1 MMILFDLQIPEI
13 AAVIDGREFEVL
25 IDVVTFLITQGPT
38 IHTCNSK
45 SNLMKPTDKEA
56 LDQDRNIYIMAHRQ
70 LEAIR
75 NEVNEIVGVM
85 PRLQQ
90 VSAWSQAEPLPFS
103 GGFRVSLQIS
113 QNLNLDS
120 LPQQPSDVLR
130 KFMHKKD
137 PHSYQALFQDAEAS
151 RTLLLQWSLEQ
162 ENMALVAFTEAQDK
176 LSETKENLKR
186 QTEFKNSSRVLI
198 QLNRVVWQLCDKS
211 RSPFVQASIKKVM
224 FDRRRNRDRSGSAR
238 FSIHRL
244 DILDATGVLPEGP
257 ATPAGVILTTWNPE
271 SSYEREPVLRIIST
285 LGVPTSRYDVFEHLD
300 ASLHPLSLHLTE
312 QIATACWE
320 YFFPKEDQQS
330 RQDAFVSSV
339 QGRKI
344 GARSMDSS
352 VQNSPKKP
360 NSGTVKAIG
369 QHRTGDGYSEAS
381 SPLVKQ
387 ESDMSVRS
395 EALYHAT
402 PPSTRRRDSPI
413 IRKKSTGKRLS
424 KRFKY
429 VKLNRAHMRITYQGK
444 PLGIKDRVLVINSYT
459 CENLDGSWRDL
470 LSNVKQKAIFS
481 ALFSGLGLQGRKVK
495 ELMIGAA
502 PSLSSIE
509 VPSAEEDDHANNR
522 GLLAKFG
529 LRHQRYTTGDADSRH
544 APKEDVETQKR
555 RALFGESIVRRGIDK
570 AKGLIHLEP
579 LQHKTS
585 SPTSMSPKDG
595 TDGAHVER
603 KNAVPILELTEPLPP
618 DSSSEDSEM
627 SDEEPVSRFLPEEID
642 AGPLESGL
650 GRKNTASAHPERQA
664 HGPFS
669 SGYDPTKP
677 PLLGVL
683 KKDSVT
689 KGDSGPR
696 WMRND

>member
-1 MMILFDLQIPEI
+1 
-13 AAVIDGREFEVL
+13 
-25 IDVVTFLITQGPT
+25 
-38 IHTCNSK
+38 
-45 SNLMKPTDKEA
+45 MKPTDNEA
-56 LDQDRNIYIMAHRQ
+56 LDQDRNMYIMAHRQ

-75 NEVNEIVGVM
+75 NEVNGIVVAM
-85 PRLQQ
+85 PSFQQ

-103 GGFRVSLQIS
+103 GGFRVPLQIS
-113 QNLNLDS
+113 QNLRSNLES
-120 LPQQPSDVLR
+120 QQPSDVLR
-130 KFMHKKD
+130 KFIQKNGA
-137 PHSYQALFQDAEAS
+137 SRYQALSQDSDAS
-151 RTLLLQWSLEQ
+151 RILLLQWSLEQ
-162 ENMALVAFTEAQDK
+162 EHVALIAFTEAQGK
-176 LSETKENLKR
+176 ISEAKENLKR

-198 QLNRVVWQLCDKS
+198 QLNRVVWQLCDQS

-238 FSIHRL
+238 FTIHRL

-285 LGVPTSRYDVFEHLD
+285 LGVPTSKYDVFEHLD
-300 ASLHPLSLHLTE
+300 ATLHPLSLHLTE

-320 YFFPKEDQQS
+320 YFFPKEDQRS
-330 RQDAFVSSV
+330 RQDAFANSV

-344 GARSMDSS
+344 GARSLDPS
-352 VQNSPKKP
+352 VQNSPKKT

-369 QHRTGDGYSEAS
+369 QVGKGDGYSEAS

-387 ESDMSVRS
+387 ESDVSGRS

-402 PPSTRRRDSPI
+402 PPSARRRDSPI
-413 IRKKSTGKRLS
+413 IRKKSKGKRLS

-444 PLGIKDRVLVINSYT
+444 PLGIKDRVLVINSYA

-502 PSLSSIE
+502 PSLSSVE
-509 VPSAEEDDHANNR
+509 VPSSEEDDHANNR

-529 LRHQRYTTGDADSRH
+529 LRHQKYTVGDVDSKH
-544 APKEDVETQKR
+544 APKEDVETQKK
-555 RALFGESIVRRGIDK
+555 RALFGESIVRRGIDR

-579 LQHKTS
+579 LQQKTS
-585 SPTSMSPKDG
+585 SSSSMSPKYG
-595 TDGAHVER
+595 TDGTHVER
-603 KNAVPILELTEPLPP
+603 KHAVPILELTEPLPP
-618 DSSSEDSEM
+618 DTSSDDSEM
-627 SDEEPVSRFLPEEID
+627 SDEEPVSLFLPEEHD

-650 GRKNTASAHPERQA
+650 GRREPVDAHAEQRA
-664 HGPFS
+664 HESFS
-669 SGYDPTKP
+669 SFSRYDATKP
-677 PLLGVL
+677 PVLGVIE
-683 KKDSVT
+683 KDSIK
-689 KGDSGPR
+689 KGNSGPR
-696 WMRND
+696 WMRSD